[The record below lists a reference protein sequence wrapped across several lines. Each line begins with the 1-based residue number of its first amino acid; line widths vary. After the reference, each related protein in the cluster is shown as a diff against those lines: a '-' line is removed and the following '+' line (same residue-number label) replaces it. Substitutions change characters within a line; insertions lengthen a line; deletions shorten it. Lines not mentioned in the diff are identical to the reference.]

1 MKRKGFWMALGFI
14 GCFLL
19 GIGLCFV
26 VNQRPEQSEDQGS
39 EKQEMSSGQV
49 RRSES
54 ERGEELPV
62 IEIPKE
68 IVQTQDSLYTY
79 EQMVKDLETM
89 ELCFPGKIQVK
100 ELGVTADGRSIKEAV
115 LGDEKAERHLMIQA
129 SIHGREYMNTQVA
142 MRQLELFL
150 RNYESGSYRNMT
162 YEELLQGLCVHVI
175 PMANP
180 DGVTISQY
188 GIEGIHD
195 EECRQI
201 LEQCRE
207 ADGADSRDSRDYW
220 KNWKANA
227 RGVDLN
233 RNFDVGWQE
242 FQGSLHPSSERYKG
256 DVPASEAETQAILSI
271 PERYPVVGCI
281 AYHSSGSLVYWDYG
295 SQGQVYLEDQKLAQ
309 TVSEI
314 TGYEA
319 HSTVSDGTDA
329 AGCSDYFV
337 LKLGIAAVTVENGT
351 GVCPLDSEE
360 FPVIMERNEK
370 LLPGYLWMYQS
381 SR

>member
-1 MKRKGFWMALGFI
+1 
-14 GCFLL
+14 
-19 GIGLCFV
+19 
-26 VNQRPEQSEDQGS
+26 
-39 EKQEMSSGQV
+39 
-49 RRSES
+49 
-54 ERGEELPV
+54 
-62 IEIPKE
+62 
-68 IVQTQDSLYTY
+68 
-79 EQMVKDLETM
+79 
-89 ELCFPGKIQVK
+89 
-100 ELGVTADGRSIKEAV
+100 
-115 LGDEKAERHLMIQA
+115 MIQA

-188 GIEGIHD
+188 GIEGIRD

-207 ADGADSRDSRDYW
+207 ADGAGSRDSRDYW

-271 PERYPVVGCI
+271 PERYPVVGCM
-281 AYHSSGSLVYWDYG
+281 AYHSSGIWYTGLWQPGSGVIWKTRNWHRQSARLQGMSSFYG
-295 SQGQVYLEDQKLAQ
+295 VRWNRRCRVQ
-309 TVSEI
+309 
-314 TGYEA
+314 
-319 HSTVSDGTDA
+319 
-329 AGCSDYFV
+329 
-337 LKLGIAAVTVENGT
+337 
-351 GVCPLDSEE
+351 
-360 FPVIMERNEK
+360 
-370 LLPGYLWMYQS
+370 
-381 SR
+381 

>member
-1 MKRKGFWMALGFI
+1 MKRKGFWMVLGFI

-19 GIGLCFV
+19 GVGLYFV
-26 VNQRPEQSEDQGS
+26 VHQRSGQSEDQGS
-39 EKQEMSSGQV
+39 EKLEMTSGQV

-54 ERGEELPV
+54 EKREEPPV
-62 IEIPKE
+62 TEIPKE

-89 ELCFPGKIQVK
+89 ELCFPGQIQVK

-150 RNYESGSYRNMT
+150 RNYEIGSYRNMT

-188 GIEGIHD
+188 GPKGIHD
-195 EECRQI
+195 KECRQI
-201 LEQCRE
+201 LKQCRE
-207 ADGADSRDSRDYW
+207 ADGADGRDYW

-242 FQGSLHPSSERYKG
+242 FQGSLRPSSERYKG
-256 DVPASEAETQAILSI
+256 DVPASETETQAILSI
-271 PERYPVVGCI
+271 PQRYPVVGCM
-281 AYHSSGSLVYWDYG
+281 AYHSSGNLVYWDYG
-295 SQGQVYLEDQKLAQ
+295 SRGQVYLEDQKLAQ

-319 HSTVSDGTDA
+319 HSTVSDVTDS

-337 LKLGIAAVTVENGT
+337 LKLGIAAITVENGT
-351 GVCPLDSEE
+351 GDCPLDSEE
-360 FPVIMERNEK
+360 FPVIMEKNEK
-370 LLPGYLWMYQS
+370 LLPGYLWIYQS
-381 SR
+381 GR

>member
-1 MKRKGFWMALGFI
+1 M
-14 GCFLL
+14 
-19 GIGLCFV
+19 
-26 VNQRPEQSEDQGS
+26 
-39 EKQEMSSGQV
+39 
-49 RRSES
+49 
-54 ERGEELPV
+54 

-89 ELCFPGKIQVK
+89 ELCFPGQIQVK

-188 GIEGIHD
+188 GIEGIRD

-207 ADGADSRDSRDYW
+207 ADGAGSRDSRDYW

-271 PERYPVVGCI
+271 PERYPVVGCM
-281 AYHSSGSLVYWDYG
+281 AYHSSGNLVYWDYG

-381 SR
+381 GR